1 MLDNARAA
9 GVSVV
14 LTETGRR
21 EEREGRLQDTAFT
34 VVREAVTNS
43 LRHTGHLRRITVSL
57 DHDETGACTV
67 TVRDDGDAT
76 TGPEDVG
83 SGLRHLDELV
93 RGCGG
98 SLSSGPGAQ
107 GGWVALATI
116 PAQGLPAQRRD
127 VSGPREGGPRRCGR

>member
-21 EEREGRLQDTAFT
+21 GEREGRLQDTAFT